1 MKGPH
6 MSVLSR
12 LHSVRA
18 GRRPWRRFVAV
29 ALAAGALALGSVIA
43 VPEAASALSPLP
55 CDIYANA
62 GTPCAAAYSPVRALF
77 DAYDGPLYQVTRVS
91 DNTTFDVAPLATG
104 GYANAASQDTFCSG
118 TVCVISKIY
127 DQSSDHNDL
136 TVEGAGAAGGAN
148 VGATANALPV
158 TVGGHNEYG
167 IYLPP
172 GVGYRRSGTTGIA
185 TGSAP
190 ESMYEVASGTNVN
203 NGCCSDFGNVET
215 TETDTGA
222 SHMDALNLALL
233 NDPGSAG
240 HGPWVEADLENG
252 VFEGGTAVNTANTGN
267 ASKFVTALLKNNG
280 TTNFA
285 LKGGNAQS
293 GSLSTWY
300 NGALPTGYDPMNKE
314 GSIVLGTGG
323 DDSNRGTQTF
333 YEGVMTQGYSTD
345 TADNSVQSNIVS
357 ASYSAVST
365 GGGPGSTITRG
376 GKCVDVSG
384 DDTGGDLAVVQLW
397 DCETLA
403 ADQHWSP
410 SALGNGTLS
419 TLGRCMDID
428 GDSTS
433 IGAKIELYDCNG
445 VGGQQW
451 IPQENGSILN
461 PQSGLCLDDPSG
473 NTSDGTQLQIYTCN
487 GTTAQQ
493 FSITRGT
500 PVVGNGSKCIDV
512 SGNDTGGNLAV
523 VDLWDCLTVAT
534 FSPLALD
541 QQWTLNS
548 NETMQTLGRCLDIDG
563 NSTAI
568 GAKVELYDCNGVGG
582 QDWVP
587 QSNGSLLNPQSG
599 LCLDDP
605 SGNTT
610 DGTQLQI
617 YTCNGNIAQVFTF
630 N

>member
-1 MKGPH
+1 
-6 MSVLSR
+6 MSVLSTSHPVHSGRHR
-12 LHSVRA
+12 LRRA
-18 GRRPWRRFVAV
+18 IVVGAAV
-29 ALAAGALALGSVIA
+29 LALAAGSLFSATERAQALT
-43 VPEAASALSPLP
+43 PLP
-55 CDIYANA
+55 CDIYASA
-62 GTPCAAAYSPVRALF
+62 SSPCVAAYSSVRAL
-77 DAYDGPLYQVTRVS
+77 YDTYSGSLYQVTRAS
-91 DNTTFDVAPLATG
+91 DGTTFNVGLLSTG

-118 TVCVISKIY
+118 TTCTITKIY
-127 DQSSDHNDL
+127 DQTSNHNDL
-136 TVEGAGAAGGAN
+136 TVEPAGAAGGAN

-158 TVGGHNEYG
+158 TVGGANEYG

-172 GVGYRRSGTTGIA
+172 GVGYRRSSTTGIA
-185 TGSAP
+185 TGSQP

-222 SHMDALNLALL
+222 SHMDAVNLALL
-233 NDPGSAG
+233 NDPGSSG

-252 VFEGGTAVNTANTGN
+252 VFEGGTAVNTANAGN
-267 ASKFVTALLKNNG
+267 PSKFVTALLKNNG
-280 TTNFA
+280 TTTYA

-300 NGALPTGYDPMNKE
+300 SGALPSGYDPMHKE

-333 YEGVMTQGYSTD
+333 YEGVMTSGYSTD
-345 TADNSVQSNIVS
+345 TADNSVQSNIV
-357 ASYSAVST
+357 AAGYTGVSS
-365 GGGPGSTITRG
+365 GGGPGSTIVGPG

-384 DDTGGDLAVVQLW
+384 DDVGVNLATVQLW
-397 DCETLA
+397 DCQALA

-410 SALGNGTLS
+410 SAIGNGTLS

-428 GDSTS
+428 GNSTTV
-433 IGAKIELYDCNG
+433 GAKIEIYDCNG

-451 IPQENGSILN
+451 VPQENGSILN

-473 NTSDGTQLQIYTCN
+473 VTTNGTQLQIYTCN
-487 GTTAQQ
+487 GSAAQE

-500 PVVGNGSKCIDV
+500 PIIGNGGKCVDV
-512 SGNDTGGNLAV
+512 AGDDTGGNLAV
-523 VDLWDCLTVAT
+523 VQLWDCLTVAT

-548 NETMQTLGRCLDIDG
+548 DETLRTLGRCLDIDG
-563 NSTAI
+563 DSTSI

-582 QDWVP
+582 QKWVP

-605 SGNTT
+605 SGVTT
-610 DGTQLQI
+610 NGTGLQI
-617 YTCNGNIAQVFTF
+617 YTCNGNIAQVFHF